1 MRLNATKPAAAHGSN
16 SVPTARNMSAGMLS
30 QWPQSDPNCARPST
44 PRPSFLRPGARWPP
58 SPPVTSPVESLSF
71 RRGSDLLPALGPFH
85 PADVQLPTPNTIEF
99 DRETDGF
106 NKFERAIFRRYEQEI
121 EYSTSAYAETLRTY
135 SATQALPPSVR
146 EGLIG
151 CITTLINQR

>member
-1 MRLNATKPAAAHGSN
+1 LATIATRHVAGGTAEFSPRFRPVTGAGTLPPQLTSSYRHQTPSSSTAK
-16 SVPTARNMSAGMLS
+16 PTAS
-30 QWPQSDPNCARPST
+30 
-44 PRPSFLRPGARWPP
+44 
-58 SPPVTSPVESLSF
+58 
-71 RRGSDLLPALGPFH
+71 
-85 PADVQLPTPNTIEF
+85 
-99 DRETDGF
+99 

-146 EGLIG
+146 EGLID